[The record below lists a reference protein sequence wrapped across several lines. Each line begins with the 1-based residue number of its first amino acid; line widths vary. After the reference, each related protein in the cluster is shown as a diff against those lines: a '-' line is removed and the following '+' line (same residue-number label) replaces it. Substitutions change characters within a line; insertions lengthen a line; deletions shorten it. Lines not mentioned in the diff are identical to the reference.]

1 MKELWQPIPGWEGLY
16 EVSDQ
21 GRVRSLDRPV
31 RCEGGGTRIYPGSR
45 LTLSPDKDGYQ
56 RVDLSKENRRSTKRV
71 HWIVLTTF
79 VGPCPDG
86 MECRH
91 LNGIRDDNRLEN
103 LKWDTHASN
112 IADKAMHGTNQA
124 SKKLTEDNVRYIKER
139 LKSPY
144 HGINVELARQFGV
157 TKEAISH
164 IRHGRTWAHV

>member
-1 MKELWQPIPGWEGLY
+1 
-16 EVSDQ
+16 
-21 GRVRSLDRPV
+21 
-31 RCEGGGTRIYPGSR
+31 
-45 LTLSPDKDGYQ
+45 
-56 RVDLSKENRRSTKRV
+56 
-71 HWIVLTTF
+71 
-79 VGPCPDG
+79 